1 MRASF
6 VAAVLAVVFP
16 AVAVAQTCEPS
27 KDSHEADMF
36 AHFSV
41 PLAFSVAQGPRVARP
56 GTVTISMEGTYLPD
70 ISDETAT
77 ATVCRPGKGPENVNI
92 LFGFVRPRIAFA
104 LANGTYLEVSWVP
117 PITIKGVK
125 PNLWGFALGRTVP
138 LGKST
143 LLTGRIHATIGS
155 IYGPFTC
162 PESSLD
168 DPANVDCFGGQESN
182 DRYQPNIYGGEIT
195 FGWNWGGG
203 KFRPYLGGGY
213 NILHPR
219 FQVDHTDNTG
229 FRDRTKIEVNLSRWA
244 LMGGATWNLS
254 REFSLSG
261 EVYSQPK
268 DAVTG
273 RVLLGYSIGKWAH

>member
-6 VAAVLAVVFP
+6 VAAVLAVAVP
-16 AVAVAQTCEPS
+16 AVAAAQTCEPS

-56 GTVTISMEGTYLPD
+56 GTVTISLEGTYLPNID
-70 ISDETAT
+70 DQTAT
-77 ATVCRPGKGPENVNI
+77 PTVCRPGKGPENVNI

-117 PITIKGVK
+117 PVTIKGVQ

-138 LGKST
+138 ISKST
-143 LLTGRIHATIGS
+143 LLTGRVHATIGS
-155 IYGPFTC
+155 IEGPFTC
-162 PESSLD
+162 GESSLD
-168 DPANVDCFGGQESN
+168 DPANVDCFGGQVSN
-182 DRYQPNIYGGEIT
+182 DRYQPNIFGAEIT

-219 FQVDHTDNTG
+219 FQVDHTDQTG

-254 REFSLSG
+254 PAFSLSG
-261 EVYSQPK
+261 EVYSQPQ

-273 RVLLGYSIGKWAH
+273 RVVLGYSIGKWAH